1 MAKAKKNVEELYK
14 AIFAIRDALQ
24 DAQQLAAEAAVMS
37 DAFGGEIARVI
48 TAQINTFF
56 IPGISKFIDDE
67 KTPGAMSPLITFL
80 DSVPLAMTRGAPD
93 PQQVTPAPVEN
104 PQLATP
110 AEAAEPV
117 EGSYAAKTQ
126 EARKR
131 ENKEDDIYD
140 YLEDLFM
147 QADASSERGQ
157 AFIRK
162 AFAKEFPELTPQA
175 IDKYMRI
182 MVATDSCSYD
192 EATNRSTR
200 VQEGFHVIRK
210 GAKDAQVVAT
220 FSNKE
225 AANARA
231 AALNETLTDMEKD
244 FLKLEYVVKS
254 VTAPQKKKDVSQAK
268 ALPTPKKMPESS
280 EDLSKV
286 SDDELRQAY
295 LSMVNSDDAWFSGK
309 DAKAQKYKA
318 ELDRRG
324 AKLYPDSVKES
335 LSLKDIPIDD
345 YTVDEAYDEMLQ
357 GGEVDSE
364 LAPDYIAENMFGAE
378 PGSDRHQQVKDRLS
392 KLQKSRNTVVEES
405 AASGT
410 YEPDFDKLAQQVAAL
425 VEDGYTENDA
435 LEYIRDT
442 EEVDLNMLYDAY
454 ITLKAKY

>member
-126 EARKR
+126 EATK
-131 ENKEDDIYD
+131 N
-140 YLEDLFM
+140 
-147 QADASSERGQ
+147 
-157 AFIRK
+157 
-162 AFAKEFPELTPQA
+162 
-175 IDKYMRI
+175 
-182 MVATDSCSYD
+182 
-192 EATNRSTR
+192 STR
-200 VQEGFHVIRK
+200 VREGFHVIRK

-220 FSNKE
+220 FSTKE

-231 AALNETLTDMEKD
+231 AALNETLTDTEKD

-442 EEVDLNMLYDAY
+442 EEVDPNMLYDAY